1 MFIVQNILGKGLYFS
16 YMSES
21 LLNTNFALCLP
32 CVSNIGGNPAVLP
45 NGNGGKSIFRYNIL
59 NTSLQL

>member
-1 MFIVQNILGKGLYFS
+1 
-16 YMSES
+16 MSES

-45 NGNGGKSIFRYNIL
+45 NGNGGKSNGRDSKL